1 MAAPV
6 TASALLD
13 LDEDALVQVLL
24 GLPAPRR
31 REWIFVALVCRALH
45 AAVRRAAVIDTGEEQ
60 RAKGLPNGRNN
71 APVTVVMPTCHRFA
85 TSIAGMMCT
94 PMRIVYSKVHL
105 RIVDAQVRGGLFD
118 PSLAQHRRAR
128 EQFLRV
134 LDHHLAKLPPQP
146 LERARARRVRA
157 ETLAAYR
164 LTTRALYHMIHLAP
178 VHTLR
183 SAFFEVIGGGMHCA
197 LDLSMRH
204 HRCLVFF
211 AAAHGRVDVLDW
223 LVHRDP
229 NRAMGYDYD
238 AGLLSLLWNAE
249 DVTLTPRHCMPDP
262 LLPDRSSD
270 IQLLIVRPAAL
281 HNRVAVLDW
290 ISATQRALRLRA
302 ASTRRG
308 RIQRSPLLSTLD
320 VGGLVLSIR
329 ASGVA
334 ADGTRVYGPDAI
346 MADRLQSM
354 LGQGAYNWRALR
366 LLISEAA
373 NGASI
378 DVLDFLWCQTIAGA
392 SLDYRSPQALQETT
406 MRAAVAWA
414 LLLTLL
420 LKPRRGAVVE
430 WVVRRCYE
438 DRGWLR
444 AMAKRMCESSGT
456 PLEHTWN
463 PGIFDL
469 EDLLYAA
476 LGTETRL
483 VDYVMDAVDV
493 RNEERLLRE
502 RIVGPGDDRKTNWLL
517 GELAHTEAL
526 LAQWAHQ
533 APGDEESY
541 LFLPSDLDTYVP
553 ATGRG
558 WLARSMAGYITASNE
573 LVGGGFFLR
582 TDLDPTRWSRT
593 DSLCKHLLRLSYH
606 STGVHTSSAP
616 LLLEGLTSTSTTLS
630 HRLGP
635 PEVAELPESY
645 VFESHTSSC
654 NTWVPEHGLL
664 GFTKLQQGV
673 ATVLK
678 HWLLHVLQKTHERP
692 DEVLRDRFEDWVR
705 PLTEVPEA
713 CHAALADVCAQVLVP
728 EAVAPNDAKAVAAQS
743 TRRVVLSDLVTHA
756 IVSLCSGCGELRWR
770 EAGHNRA
777 LPDARLRCRYTWAV
791 AYAELAA
798 QWGIVPDQSK
808 NRWVLCTLMQQSATL
823 CAAMR
828 RALSQDTHATGNLRV
843 HTTNH

>member
-1 MAAPV
+1 MATPA

-31 REWIFVALVCRALH
+31 REWIFVALVCRALRG
-45 AAVRRAAVIDTGEEQ
+45 AVHRAAVIDTCEEQ
-60 RAKGLPNGRNN
+60 RAKGLPSGRNN
-71 APVTVVMPTCHRFA
+71 APVTVVMPTHHRFA
-85 TSIAGMMCT
+85 TSIAGIMCT
-94 PMRIVYSKVHL
+94 PMRIVYSKQHL
-105 RIVDAQVRGGLFD
+105 HIQESQVPGGMFD

-128 EQFLRV
+128 EQFLLV

-157 ETLAAYR
+157 EALAAYR
-164 LTTRALYHMIHLAP
+164 LTTRALYHMVHLAP
-178 VHTLR
+178 MHTLR
-183 SAFFEVIGGGMHCA
+183 SAFFEVMGGGVHCA

-229 NRAMGYDYD
+229 NRAMAYDYD
-238 AGLLSLLWNAE
+238 AGLLALLWHAE

-262 LLPDRSSD
+262 MLPDRSSD
-270 IQLLIVRPAAL
+270 IQLLIARPAAL

-290 ISATQRALRLRA
+290 LSATQRALRRRA
-302 ASTRRG
+302 AGMCTRPV
-308 RIQRSPLLSTLD
+308 QRSPLLSTLN

-334 ADGTRVYGPDAI
+334 ADGTRVYGPDAVI
-346 MADRLQSM
+346 ANRLQGL
-354 LGQGAYNWRALR
+354 LGQGSYNWRALR
-366 LLISEAA
+366 LLIGEA
-373 NGASI
+373 GAGAAI
-378 DVLDFLWCQTIAGA
+378 DVLDRLWSQIVSGA

-414 LLLTLL
+414 VLLTLL
-420 LKPRRGAVVE
+420 LKPRRGVVVE

-444 AMAKRMCESSGT
+444 AMAQRMCENQGT
-456 PLEHTWN
+456 ALQHHAWN

-476 LGTETRL
+476 LYMDARL
-483 VDYVMDAVDV
+483 IDYVMDAVEL
-493 RNEERLLRE
+493 RSEERLLRE
-502 RIVGPGDDRKTNWLL
+502 RIVGPGDAEKTNWLL
-517 GELAHTEAL
+517 GELAHTETL
-526 LAQWAHQ
+526 LAEWGYQ
-533 APGDEESY
+533 APEEEESY

-558 WLARSMAGYITASNE
+558 WIARSMAGYVTASNE

-582 TDLDPTRWSRT
+582 TDLDPGRWSRT

-606 STGVHTSSAP
+606 LTGVHTSSAP
-616 LLLEGLTSTSTTLS
+616 LLLEGLESASTTLVQ
-630 HRLGP
+630 RVGP
-635 PEVAELPESY
+635 SEIVELPESY
-645 VFESHTSSC
+645 AFASHTNSC

-678 HWLLHVLQKTHERP
+678 HWLLHVLQQTHERP
-692 DEVLRDRFEDWVR
+692 AEALRDRFEDWVR
-705 PLTEVPEA
+705 PFTEVPEA
-713 CHAALADVCAQVLVP
+713 CHAALAAVCSQVLVP
-728 EAVAPNDAKAVAAQS
+728 DAAPSDAKAAAARD
-743 TRRVVLSDLVTHA
+743 TRRLVLGDLVTHA
-756 IVSLCSGCGELRWR
+756 IVSLCGGCCSELRWR
-770 EAGHNRA
+770 EPWRNRG

-798 QWGIVPDQSK
+798 EWGLVPDASK
-808 NRWVLCTLMQQSATL
+808 NRWVLCTLMQQSAAL

-828 RALSQDTHATGNLRV
+828 RALSQDTHATGNLRLLQ
-843 HTTNH
+843 